1 MGSSGFVH
9 VKNQKRKTRRTPK
22 HRPYL
27 LRSNMFFVTVR
38 KTQWFNDPINLSEFA
53 ASGCPHMLST
63 FGQDFGSPGLFQ
75 YTQPLL
81 VSWNILMHWSF
92 AGNASWP
99 CPRSHDSCQ
108 TLSRDLWA
116 TKCRKCCSMSVAGQG
131 VRIPQV
137 SIYNRRHA
145 GTPSWTYL
153 HRKIGQILGCVQ
165 NLRTPK
171 INQNGQQY
179 FSQQENQW
187 YGYSWYALLNTKK
200 PLNFGQFCLNL
211 LLLPNLVSLAPSGP
225 REHYLQVTVGF
236 NRKLWSNDDWM
247 I

>member
-22 HRPYL
+22 NRPYL

-153 HRKIGQILGCVQ
+153 HRKIGQILGCSKFENSQDQPEWSTVLQ
-165 NLRTPK
+165 PAGKSMVWIFMICAFEHQKTLEFWSILPESPSAPEPCQPCAKRPKRTL
-171 INQNGQQY
+171 
-179 FSQQENQW
+179 S
-187 YGYSWYALLNTKK
+187 
-200 PLNFGQFCLNL
+200 
-211 LLLPNLVSLAPSGP
+211 PSH
-225 REHYLQVTVGF
+225 RGF
-236 NRKLWSNDDWM
+236 Q
-247 I
+247 